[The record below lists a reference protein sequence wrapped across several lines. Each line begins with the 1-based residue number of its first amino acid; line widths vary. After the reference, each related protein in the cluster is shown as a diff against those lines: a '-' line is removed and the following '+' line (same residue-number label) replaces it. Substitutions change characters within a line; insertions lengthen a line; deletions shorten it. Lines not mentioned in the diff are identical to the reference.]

1 VRAQCAKI
9 YAKAGV
15 DGRSQLLSVFL
26 EELFA
31 QGMDEGTGG
40 GDDASDRSVQ
50 PAA

>member
-31 QGMDEGTGG
+31 QGMDGEIKT
-40 GDDASDRSVQ
+40 AETHKPEQKRY
-50 PAA
+50 A